1 MPRPFALVSCDEELI
16 EQMASEVASPQESV
30 LIPFELADPAA
41 SYALSAATPVTFL
54 DVRSSED
61 LSLADSFLRQ
71 LMQHPDK
78 VVTVVPICDGGYPQ
92 KLATML
98 DMLATSVV
106 QYPLDEV
113 QITDALSFLS
123 ERHQAR
129 SGRKIPEE
137 CLIEAGELGFRTFTP
152 ELFPILDQLVRV
164 ASRNVTLLLV
174 GETGSGKTT
183 LARLLHMM
191 SQRRDKPFHNVACGA
206 LPRELIESE
215 LFGHVRGA
223 FTGADR
229 SKVGRFEA
237 AGNGTLL
244 LDEIDVLGPKE
255 QAKLLKVIESGEFEL
270 VGSNETRVSAARLI
284 VASNVDLDKLTA
296 EERFRS
302 DLYYRLNVLEFRL
315 PLLRDRP
322 LDIVQLAMQFVD
334 ECCLEHGIEVQTVDL
349 DFLDAIQRY
358 SWPGNLRELKNHMQR
373 AVLLSTDG
381 RLTINDLS
389 HAIISAQFDEEAK
402 DEQKAAA
409 EWSLSDRVARSEQQM
424 LDEALRANNY
434 KRTATAKA
442 LGLSRVGLY
451 KKMRKYGMLDN
462 QKETASLS

>member
-1 MPRPFALVSCDEELI
+1 MPRSFALVSQDDQLL
-16 EQMASEVASPQESV
+16 EQLASEEVISSDSERSSFPVASQ
-30 LIPFELADPAA
+30 AA
-41 SYALSAATPVTFL
+41 AHALSTAAPVTFL
-54 DVRSSED
+54 DVRSSAD
-61 LSLADSFLRQ
+61 LSLAESFLRQ
-71 LMQHPDK
+71 LMEHPEK
-78 VVTVVPICDGGYPQ
+78 VVTIVPVCDGGYPQ
-92 KLATML
+92 SLAAML
-98 DMLATSVV
+98 DMLATAVV
-106 QYPLDEV
+106 QFPFRKS
-113 QITDALSFLS
+113 QIADAMSFLS

-129 SGRKIPEE
+129 AGRKIPDE
-137 CLIEAGELGFRTFTP
+137 CLIEAGELKFRTYTP
-152 ELFPILDQLVRV
+152 ELFPMLDQLVRV

-183 LARLLHMM
+183 LARLLHHL

-244 LDEIDVLGPKE
+244 LDEIDILGPKE

-284 VASNVDLDKLTA
+284 VASNVELDKLAA
-296 EERFRS
+296 EDRFRS

-334 ECCLEHGIEVQTVDL
+334 ECCLEHGIEITTVDL

-373 AVLLSTDG
+373 AVLLSADG

-389 HAIISAQFDEEAK
+389 HTVINAQFDDDSK
-402 DEQKAAA
+402 DEQNAAT
-409 EWSLSDRVARSEQQM
+409 EWSLSDRVARSEQKM
-424 LDEALRANNY
+424 LDEALRANNF

-462 QKETASLS
+462 QKETASMG